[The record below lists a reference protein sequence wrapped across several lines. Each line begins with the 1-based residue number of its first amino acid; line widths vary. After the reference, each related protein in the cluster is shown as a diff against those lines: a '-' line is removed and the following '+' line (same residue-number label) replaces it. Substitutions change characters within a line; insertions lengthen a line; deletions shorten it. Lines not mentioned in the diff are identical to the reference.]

1 MTAPHDGRTVLMVGA
16 GGHARV
22 LVDSLRRAGVSVAGF
37 LAAEPSLQGRKVA
50 GLPVIGGDECL
61 AGFPTESVLLA
72 NGIGSVDVPTRR
84 REAFE
89 RLAGAGY
96 AFMRIVDPTAL
107 ICGDV
112 ETEDGVQVLA
122 GAIVQT
128 GARLG
133 RNVVVNTGAIVE
145 HDCVVEAHCHIAT
158 GARLG
163 GAVVVEAGCHIGS
176 GATVIQ
182 GIRIGAG
189 ALVAAGAVVA
199 QDVPPAVRVRGTP
212 ARVF

>member
-1 MTAPHDGRTVLMVGA
+1 MTVLPDSRTVLVVGA

-22 LVDSLRRAGVSVAGF
+22 LVDSLRRAGVAVAGF
-37 LAAEPSLQGRKVA
+37 LAAEPSLHGRQIS
-50 GLPVIGGDECL
+50 GLPVIGGDEKL
-61 AGFPTESVLLA
+61 DGFPPDTVVLA

-89 RLAGAGY
+89 RLTVAGY
-96 AFMRIVDPTAL
+96 AFMRIVDKSAL
-107 ICGDV
+107 VGGEV
-112 ETEDGVQVLA
+112 ELEAGVQVLA

-145 HDCVVEAHCHIAT
+145 HDCVVEAHCHVAT

-163 GAVVVEAGCHIGS
+163 GAVVVGTGCHIGS

-199 QDVPPAVRVRGTP
+199 HDVPPAARVRGTP

>member
-1 MTAPHDGRTVLMVGA
+1 MTAPHDGLTVLIVGA

-22 LVDSLRRAGVSVAGF
+22 LLDSLRRKGVSVAGF
-37 LAAEPSLQGRKVA
+37 LAAESSSHGSLIA
-50 GLPVIGGDECL
+50 GVPVIGGDDRL
-61 AGFPTESVLLA
+61 AGFPAATVVLA
-72 NGIGSVDVPTRR
+72 NGIGSVDVPERR

-89 RLAGAGY
+89 RLTGAGY
-96 AFMRIVDPTAL
+96 NFLRIVDPAAFVG
-107 ICGDV
+107 GDV
-112 ETEDGVQVLA
+112 ELDDGVQVLA

-145 HDCVVEAHCHIAT
+145 HDCVVDAHCHIAT
-158 GARLG
+158 GACLG
-163 GAVVVEAGCHIGS
+163 GAVVVETGCHVGS

-189 ALVAAGAVVA
+189 ALIASGAVVA
-199 QDVPPAVRVRGTP
+199 QDVAPGARVRGIP
-212 ARVF
+212 ARDF